1 MLQITPVAGSG
12 EHLSIRFKLALC
24 IQGITLT
31 VINRSEFTTT
41 DEKHLL
47 HWIALR
53 MPSPEHPRKG
63 NKEYQDL
70 CNDASVGPPS
80 TEPLSALNHC
90 TVLQTDH
97 NQWAK
102 RHPWSSWRQHY
113 IDNQERLDPEI
124 AALVLSK
131 YPPDRLGKG
140 HAPIRGQKGRS
151 RRNRRTMDCEPD
163 EEYIDGVYDNDV
175 ERENEP
181 LPHARRRAGGQQH
194 VARQGRRNVA
204 MPEEEE
210 EGGGEEEGEEGQ
222 EGQEYEQDRTEQQN
236 AEGEQEQW
244 YEQGQGDE
252 QGQEYEVQAEDYQ
265 IEAQEYEQVPEQV
278 LHKRPR
284 EFMVSRFLC
293 PNSSLR
299 RSFVCPSN
307 DARLSALIYTFSS
320 TYCLYYGIA
329 EQSRTTLEYSTH
341 TR

>member
-1 MLQITPVAGSG
+1 MLVEHDELPAMKRMYSTSRNVWAEMSNFVDYCVRIGSYK
-12 EHLSIRFKLALC
+12 HAPDDASSWQRQASIRFGLNLC
-24 IQGITLT
+24 IRGIKLMA
-31 VINRSEFTTT
+31 INRSTREEFTPT
-41 DEKHLL
+41 DEKHLID
-47 HWIALR
+47 WIALR

-63 NKEYQDL
+63 NKEYQEL
-70 CNDASVGPPS
+70 CRYASVGPLSP
-80 TEPLSALNHC
+80 EPLLALNHYS
-90 TVLQTDH
+90 VLQTNH

-102 RHPWSSWRQHY
+102 RHPWRSWREHY
-113 IDNQERLDPEI
+113 IKNQKKLDPEI

-140 HAPIRGQKGRS
+140 HAPMRGQKGRS
-151 RRNRRTMDCEPD
+151 RRNRRTMDREPD

-210 EGGGEEEGEEGQ
+210 EGGGEEEGEGEEGQ
-222 EGQEYEQDRTEQQN
+222 EGQEYEQERAEQQN

-252 QGQEYEVQAEDYQ
+252 QGQEYEVQAEEYQ
-265 IEAQEYEQVPEQV
+265 IQVQEYEQV

-284 EFMVSRFLC
+284 EYKVSRFLC
-293 PNSSLR
+293 SPTKL
-299 RSFVCPSN
+299 
-307 DARLSALIYTFSS
+307 
-320 TYCLYYGIA
+320 
-329 EQSRTTLEYSTH
+329 
-341 TR
+341 